1 MQVSMFAGVDWGG
14 HHHQL
19 AVVDGGGT
27 VVVNRRFMHD
37 RAGIDELL
45 GELRSHGVEPAPVAI
60 ERCEGILVEAL
71 QAGSHPVFP
80 VSPRVSARARERYQ
94 ASSRK
99 DDRFDAFVLAE
110 TLRLEHERWRPLA
123 IPSPTLSELRVLVRD
138 RRRVLETQQAIESQ
152 LRATLEAYHPAAA
165 RLFSSVDRAITLS
178 FVRDYPT
185 PAAAARIGKLGRT
198 QTTRAESL
206 AVGRGT
212 RGLHRRRRRLS
223 GGGPRTAPAHL
234 RGVPSEGKG
243 AVDAPHMSRPASRSM
258 AA

>member
-1 MQVSMFAGVDWGG
+1 M
-14 HHHQL
+14 
-19 AVVDGGGT
+19 
-27 VVVNRRFMHD
+27 
-37 RAGIDELL
+37 
-45 GELRSHGVEPAPVAI
+45 
-60 ERCEGILVEAL
+60 
-71 QAGSHPVFP
+71 
-80 VSPRVSARARERYQ
+80 SARARERYQ